1 MELSE
6 KLKLSSPWVNYFH
19 EIAALFGE
27 DPDINIV
34 YDEETPEI
42 NLYVQ
47 NADKADALTKLLPAE
62 KVFGRVVLKLTVIP
76 ANEVNS
82 SDSSL
87 FQKAF
92 EGNPVF
98 SYIKNI
104 EGDFFKFPAS
114 YVVFKNK
121 VVQYFNDDLSDVN
134 GFRSTLY
141 QDIAKDV
148 FGITNG
154 IYFCTDTE
162 DNIGKPLGEWP

>member
-19 EIAALFGE
+19 EIEALFGQ

-42 NLYVQ
+42 NLYVE

-76 ANEVNS
+76 ANNVNS

-141 QDIAKDV
+141 QEIAKDV
-148 FGITNG
+148 FGNTNG